1 MIYFIRLLFLFL
13 WFMFYSLDVAMSV
26 ENPDV
31 FLQCSDRYIKRHGPA
46 AYLESYYNLF
56 SITDEFR
63 VGEDDVALI
72 HCLESEMAKVEPGTA
87 YRKEHFPGLR
97 TNLDAL
103 NAKLSTLFQDQDKTP
118 GLSLEQRDFLAWHF
132 SSDKEYKTNY
142 LDAKNNVHVV
152 GWDMSDTVTGQQ
164 SYTMITY
171 GLLRCIALIAVS
183 SDGSAYFSHNSG
195 ILPTQTFKE
204 IEAFVKSH
212 PNPVIF
218 SMGVNPAAMAGLLRN
233 DMQLD
238 IPIYLAS
245 KDSAN
250 GTIWSVKLTRTPQSF
265 SLAVNNR
272 ELPMVGPHMSR
283 FLESLQTKPY
293 NYGRTADI
301 FPGTD
306 YAPVPFVSLE
316 DLYKGHA
323 PANVFPKDYLTTLSA
338 P

>member
-1 MIYFIRLLFLFL
+1 MKRFLRVFVLLVYLAGCN
-13 WFMFYSLDVAMSV
+13 WGVAGAV
-26 ENPDV
+26 EDPDA
-31 FLQCSDRYIKRHGPA
+31 FARCLAAFQRQHGPEA
-46 AYLESYYNLF
+46 FLEAYYNLF
-56 SITDEFR
+56 SITDTFEVTPENER
-63 VGEDDVALI
+63 LVRCAGV
-72 HCLESEMAKVEPGTA
+72 EMARVEPGQT

-97 TNLDAL
+97 ANLDAV
-103 NAKLSTLFQDQDKTP
+103 NAGLSALFQDPDKVP
-118 GLSLEQRDFLAWHF
+118 GLSREQRDFLSWHF
-132 SSDKEYKTNY
+132 ASDKEYKTNF
-142 LDAKNNVHVV
+142 LDKRDNVHVV
-152 GWDMSDTVTGQQ
+152 GWDRSDTVTGERE
-164 SYTMITY
+164 YTLITY

-238 IPIYLAS
+238 VPIYLAS

-250 GTIWSVKLTRTPQSF
+250 GTIWSVRLTRTPDAF
-265 SLAVNNR
+265 ALAVNSR
-272 ELPMVGPHMSR
+272 DLPMTGPHMSR

-293 NYGRTADI
+293 NYGRAADI

-306 YAPVPFVSLE
+306 YVAVPFVALE

-323 PANVFPKDYLTTLSA
+323 PADVWPKGYLA
-338 P
+338 PAS

>member
-1 MIYFIRLLFLFL
+1 MHYRGILLGALLVF
-13 WFMFYSLDVAMSV
+13 AMACGQAGAV
-26 ENPDV
+26 ENPDA
-31 FLQCSDRYIKRHGPA
+31 FLQCCADFMKRHGHDT
-46 AYLESYYNLF
+46 YLEAYYNLF

-63 VGEDDVALI
+63 VTGDNIALI
-72 HCLESEMAKVEPGTA
+72 RCLGPEMARVEPGKT
-87 YRKEHFPGLR
+87 YRKEHFPAMR
-97 TNLDAL
+97 ANLESF
-103 NAKLSTLFQDQDKTP
+103 NAKLSAFFQIPDNAP
-118 GLSLEQRDFLAWHF
+118 GLSQEQRDFLSWHF
-132 SSDKEYKTNY
+132 ASDKEYKTNF
-142 LDAKNNVHVV
+142 LDSRKNVHVV
-152 GWDMSDTVTGQQ
+152 GWDMSDTVIGEGE
-164 SYTMITY
+164 YTLITY

-250 GTIWSVKLTRTPQSF
+250 GSIWSVRLTRTPESF
-265 SLAVNNR
+265 SLSVNSR
-272 ELPMVGPHMSR
+272 DLPMVGPHMSR
-283 FLESLQTKPY
+283 FLESLKTKPY

-323 PANVFPKDYLTTLSA
+323 PADVFPQGYLGLA
-338 P
+338 PAR